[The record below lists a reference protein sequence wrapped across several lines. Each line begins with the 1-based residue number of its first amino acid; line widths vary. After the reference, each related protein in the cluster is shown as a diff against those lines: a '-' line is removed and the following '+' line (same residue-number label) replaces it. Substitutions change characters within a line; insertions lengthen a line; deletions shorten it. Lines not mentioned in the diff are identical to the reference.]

1 MKSDFFGEGVAFRR
15 QRASESEN
23 DKRRTNAYL
32 SRSCHG
38 AAATRNRAFPFRDGS
53 IAFTAFSTTS
63 VIIQITGE
71 AVEKVKQKTRYRE
84 HRGDRRR
91 PSSIYL
97 SFLCDAV
104 RPSLSLDLTPAL
116 PARAAALARS
126 TSRWLPRDIGGKGRK
141 AEAGGKKTA
150 KKKRRRKCFSLLRSE
165 TCGALTL
172 LSSFFRR
179 TSTLLRSPPRLLG
192 GSLTALCPHLHCL
205 CSSST
210 RRLLHRSKCQGQ

>member
-1 MKSDFFGEGVAFRR
+1 
-15 QRASESEN
+15 
-23 DKRRTNAYL
+23 
-32 SRSCHG
+32 
-38 AAATRNRAFPFRDGS
+38 
-53 IAFTAFSTTS
+53 
-63 VIIQITGE
+63 
-71 AVEKVKQKTRYRE
+71 
-84 HRGDRRR
+84 
-91 PSSIYL
+91 
-97 SFLCDAV
+97 
-104 RPSLSLDLTPAL
+104 LSLDLTPAL

-150 KKKRRRKCFSLLRSE
+150 KKKRRTKCFSLLRSE

>member
-23 DKRRTNAYL
+23 DKRRTNASL

-71 AVEKVKQKTRYRE
+71 AVEKVKQKTRDRE

-104 RPSLSLDLTPAL
+104 RPSLS
-116 PARAAALARS
+116 ARAAALARS
-126 TSRWLPRDIGGKGRK
+126 TSRWLPRDMGGKGRK

-150 KKKRRRKCFSLLRSE
+150 KKKRR
-165 TCGALTL
+165 
-172 LSSFFRR
+172 
-179 TSTLLRSPPRLLG
+179 
-192 GSLTALCPHLHCL
+192 
-205 CSSST
+205 
-210 RRLLHRSKCQGQ
+210 

>member
-23 DKRRTNAYL
+23 DKRRTNASL

-71 AVEKVKQKTRYRE
+71 AVEKVKQKTRDRE

-126 TSRWLPRDIGGKGRK
+126 TSRWLPRDMGGQGRK
-141 AEAGGKKTA
+141 Q
-150 KKKRRRKCFSLLRSE
+150 RRRSEGESVSLSFVRRRAAPSLFFLPSSGAPQLFSGRPLDFSE
-165 TCGALTL
+165 A
-172 LSSFFRR
+172 
-179 TSTLLRSPPRLLG
+179 P
-192 GSLTALCPHLHCL
+192 
-205 CSSST
+205 
-210 RRLLHRSKCQGQ
+210 